1 MCEYDYDDEMDIDL
15 GLEWY
20 MPSPAEELQEAKD
33 LAFAAGYDN
42 PYDNA
47 KQKAKEYAE
56 RFLGSVYETASSDDK
71 ALIIEQYHLGHAQA
85 AAERQESES
94 HEESDRLDGDEY
106 LDLLDDQQL
115 KQLY

>member
-1 MCEYDYDDEMDIDL
+1 MYEYDYDDEMDIDL

-42 PYDNA
+42 PNDNA
-47 KQKAKEYAE
+47 EQKAKEYAE
-56 RFLGSVYETASSDDK
+56 RFLGSVYDQADSDEK

-85 AAERQESES
+85 AAERQESEPT
-94 HEESDRLDGDEY
+94 EKSDRLDGDEY